1 MYLKILQEKER
12 DFFFVGEVLQLV
24 SIILRF
30 LGVLGGFCF
39 VLFFLYFSHYLRA
52 SFFPQLFVRSSWGD
66 IMGDSI

>member
-39 VLFFLYFSHYLRA
+39 VLFFSLLQSLPEGIFLPSALCKK
-52 SFFPQLFVRSSWGD
+52 
-66 IMGDSI
+66 